1 MIKSLKKWAS
11 TVALVGASFLPM
23 PGYSDPISTNQ
34 DFVSIE
40 HNLNKGTDAV
50 ATSLKM
56 NRYKIGT
63 EGKDASPYDVVF
75 GYPGT
80 RSGKWAPKA
89 VTHVGGYD
97 LSTDTRP
104 TNSFTDFNFDF
115 SVVIQDNQS
124 FIGTNKLGVS
134 VSENSTYKYIP
145 TNENWTI
152 SYNIN
157 PSYYTGG
164 APRTDKKNVR
174 DLCPVTNVVYYWTNS
189 AGQGVGINIPK
200 SATNSVGEVVFGSGT
215 LHKEFNK
222 LVSSSA
228 GSGTNSPNGT
238 QIVNY
243 NSVNTVGLNANE
255 GSFVDKYVVARDDG
269 IGNITVT
276 TNDILGQDV
285 ASTNVTILGM
295 GSNSVSAV
303 YGRKQF
309 PVNVAKS
316 GSGSGNSSWT
326 NGVSQW
332 GDSTNVNFN
341 AGAHSGLSAIL
352 VNGVV
357 NRTFNPATNSYNF
370 ITEPITNAQTITGVF
385 DLEKFLVSAAA
396 GRNGSVGQAQAEVA
410 YGGSTS
416 VVYTADAGFKT
427 GKIYVDGNLVSS
439 GGNLEERVSVNNVT
453 GNRNVSGEFK
463 AILLA
468 DGTPEWFRIQNG
480 LAAGDLSKQD
490 TDRDGVSDGDEF
502 IGGTDPTNATS
513 QNSQF
518 RIDGINCANGAV
530 QITYFGTSRGREYG
544 AEFKPTLTNIGW
556 QVLTN
561 KMTGNGGDRSL
572 TLTFPDGNTGFFQG
586 TMNTNE
592 QASELIEYTINT
604 QLGGTGD
611 GSISPRR
618 ARVIDGESTNIVVR
632 AVDADRAIAEV
643 RKNNVV
649 IPEAAGQVVQI
660 VPFEN
665 MTVNNQTVTAVV
677 NDLYD
682 SHGIP
687 YWRYTGSGLK
697 HPGEVV
703 TAKMEGDVDDP
714 DDDGDPDHD
723 GFVNWIELKAG
734 KHPLD
739 PESYPG
745 DNNN

>member
-1 MIKSLKKWAS
+1 MLKSLKKWIS
-11 TVALVGASFLPM
+11 TAALVGASLLPRE
-23 PGYSDPISTNQ
+23 GYALQ
-34 DFVSIE
+34 DQIRVENHINNRGVTRFDDLKVGHHSLSADNYGVGDVE
-40 HNLNKGTDAV
+40 YTFPAPWLGEWGPKVVTRVDAHE
-50 ATSLKM
+50 LE
-56 NRYKIGT
+56 R
-63 EGKDASPYDVVF
+63 
-75 GYPGT
+75 
-80 RSGKWAPKA
+80 
-89 VTHVGGYD
+89 D
-97 LSTDTRP
+97 LRA
-104 TNSFTDFNFDF
+104 TNSVGRFDADLF
-115 SVVIQDNQS
+115 VVIQNSQGVS
-124 FIGTNKLGVS
+124 GTNKLGFFVYDDG
-134 VSENSTYKYIP
+134 TYKSFDPQRHYVGEYKIFSDF
-145 TNENWTI
+145 TAGNLEF
-152 SYNIN
+152 SE
-157 PSYYTGG
+157 
-164 APRTDKKNVR
+164 KKNIR
-174 DLCPVTNVVYYWTNS
+174 DLCPNVNTLYFWNGPTNFNVQTTTN
-189 AGQGVGINIPK
+189 GVFK
-200 SATNSVGEVVFGSGT
+200 VGKYSE
-215 LHKEFNK
+215 NCDWNQ
-222 LVSSSA
+222 LVSTST

-255 GSFVDKYVVARDDG
+255 GNFVDKY
-269 IGNITVT
+269 TVT
-276 TNDILGQDV
+276 TTDNTGGVRVVTNDIPGQDV
-285 ASTNVTILGM
+285 ASTNVTIWGLK

-309 PVNVAKS
+309 PVNVATS
-316 GSGSGNSSWT
+316 GTGSGNSSWT
-326 NGVSQW
+326 NGTSFW

-341 AGAHSGLSAIL
+341 AGAHSGLAAIL
-352 VNGVV
+352 VNGVI

-370 ITEPITNAQTITGVF
+370 TFGPVTNNQTVTGVF

-396 GRNGSVGQAQAEVA
+396 GRNGSVGQTQAEVA

-416 VVYTADAGFKT
+416 VVYTANAGFKT

-439 GGNLEERVSVNNVT
+439 GGNLEERVSVDNVT

-490 TDRDGVSDGDEF
+490 TDGDGVSDGDEF

-518 RIDGINCANGAV
+518 RMDGINCANGTV
-530 QITYFGTSRGREYG
+530 QITYFGTSRAREYG
-544 AEFKPTLTNIGW
+544 AEFKPTLTNSSW
-556 QVLTN
+556 QALTN

-572 TLTFPDGNTGFFQG
+572 TLTFPNGNTGFFQG
-586 TMNTNE
+586 TMSTNE

-604 QLGGTGD
+604 ELGGTGS

-649 IPEAAGQVVQI
+649 IPEAAGQVVQV

-665 MTVNNQTVTAVV
+665 MTVNNQTVSAVI

-697 HPGEVV
+697 HPGEVPN
-703 TAKMEGDVDDP
+703 EN
-714 DDDGDPDHD
+714 GDPDND
-723 GFVNWIELKAG
+723 GFINWVELQAG